1 MKQVQRLGVIALLLL
16 TMIIA
21 GCTNNTPPKE
31 ALQLAMVKTMEADS
45 YKLSMNIQID
55 ELELPSVPE
64 AEASG
69 LPISSLN
76 GMFQDAIIK
85 VDAIYAKDPMRIDM
99 NMEFVLP
106 GMMEMKLNL
115 PMIMTKDVLYVK
127 PPEIPM
133 LPLPEETKGK
143 FVAIDL
149 KELAAQQGAEL
160 NIDPAA
166 QQKLGQDLSKV
177 VLEGF
182 DEKTYFS
189 EVKASDAGLP
199 EGVKADQIVK
209 FAITEENY
217 PQTVETIVNDV
228 LPQVLDVLLA
238 NEAYLTA
245 LQIDKADLEAAKAD
259 WETNKTEL
267 LNFLQNDL
275 KVTTLEMTGAI
286 KDDYMVYQSGKIGL
300 DVNDTDSGQKA
311 KVGVSFSGT
320 YSEVGKSPAFEQE
333 LPTDTVT
340 LEQLMGL
347 FGAPTGL

>member
-1 MKQVQRLGVIALLLL
+1 MKRVQRFVVIALLLL
-16 TMIIA
+16 TMLVA
-21 GCTNNTPPKE
+21 GCTNSTPPKA
-31 ALQLAMVKTMEADS
+31 ALQQAMVKTMEADS
-45 YKLSMNIQID
+45 YKLSMNIQLD
-55 ELELPSVPE
+55 ELELPAVPE

-69 LPISSLN
+69 LPISSLT
-76 GMFQDAIIK
+76 GMFQDATIK
-85 VDAIYAKDPMRIDM
+85 VDAIYAKDPMRVDM

-106 GMMEMKLNL
+106 GMMEMKLAV
-115 PMIMTKDVLYVK
+115 PMIMTKDILYVK

-149 KELAAQQGAEL
+149 KELAEQQGAEL

-166 QQKLGQDLSKV
+166 QQKLAQDLSKA
-177 VLEGF
+177 VLDNF

-189 EVKASDAGLP
+189 EVKAADAGLP

-228 LPQVLDVLLA
+228 LPKVMDILLA

-245 LQIDKADLEAAKAD
+245 LQVDKADLEAAKAD

-275 KVTTLEMTGAI
+275 KVNALEVTGAI
-286 KDDYMVYQSGKIGL
+286 KDDYMVYQSGKVGL
-300 DVNDTDSGQKA
+300 EVTDAESGQKA
-311 KVGVSFSGT
+311 KFGVSFSGQ

-347 FGAPTGL
+347 FGSPTGL

>member
-1 MKQVQRLGVIALLLL
+1 MKHLQRFGVIALLIL
-16 TMIIA
+16 TMVVA
-21 GCTNNTPPKE
+21 GCSGNTPPK
-31 ALQLAMVKTMEADS
+31 AAMQQAMVKTMEADS
-45 YKLSMNIQID
+45 YKLSMSIQLD
-55 ELELPSVPE
+55 ELELPPVPE

-69 LPISSLN
+69 LPISSIT

-85 VDAIYAKDPMRIDM
+85 VDAIYAKDPMRVDM

-106 GMMEMKLNL
+106 GMMEMKLAV

-127 PPEIPM
+127 PPDIPM
-133 LPLPEETKGK
+133 LPLPDETKGK
-143 FVAIDL
+143 YVAINL
-149 KELAAQQGAEL
+149 KELAEQQGAEL

-166 QQKLGQDLSKV
+166 QQELLQDLSKS
-177 VLEGF
+177 VLERF

-189 EVKASDAGLP
+189 ELKAADAGLP
-199 EGVKADQIVK
+199 EGVKADQIVR

-228 LPQVLDVLLA
+228 LPEILDILLA

-245 LQIDKADLEAAKAD
+245 MQIDKADLEAAKAD

-267 LNFLQNDL
+267 LNVLQNDV
-275 KVTTLEMTGAI
+275 KINTLEMTGAI
-286 KDDYMVYQSGKIGL
+286 ADKFMVYQSGKLGL
-300 DVNDTDSGQKA
+300 EMTDAESGQKA
-311 KVGVSFSGT
+311 KLGVSFSGQ
-320 YSEVGKSPAFEQE
+320 YSEIGKSPAFEQE

-347 FGAPTGL
+347 FGAPMGL